1 MKIVQY
7 RKIFFSLSTI
17 LIGLSIASIFVFGF
31 NLGIDFKGGTLTE
44 IRFEGGRPDKAAL
57 EERASTLDLGNFSVR
72 PSGEENYAVRTREL
86 SPEEA
91 RLLILTLGGSS
102 VERQNTIGPVAGSE
116 LRDKAFKAI
125 FLATILIVL
134 FITYAFRRVSKSTL
148 AQAETRVPSWKYG
161 LATVAALLHDII
173 IPVGIFVVLG
183 YFYGFEIDLLFVSG
197 LLAILGYSVHDTI
210 VVFDRVRENLRLN
223 DETKTIEPFETTV
236 GRSIS
241 QTLVRSINTS
251 LTLIITLI
259 ALYFVGSGATKDFAL
274 LLSIGVIIGAYSSIC
289 VGSPLLVTL
298 QKLQKASK

>member
-7 RKIFFSLSTI
+7 RKIFFAISAI
-17 LIGLSIASIFVFGF
+17 LIGLSLASIFAFGF
-31 NLGIDFKGGTLTE
+31 NFGIDFKGGTLTE

-57 EERASTLDLGNFSVR
+57 EEGVSVLGLGNFSVR
-72 PSGEENYAVRTREL
+72 PSGEENYVVRTREL

-91 RLLILTLGGSS
+91 RLLVEAIGASS
-102 VERQNTIGPVAGSE
+102 VERQNTVGPVAGSE

-125 FLATILIVL
+125 SLATILIVL

-148 AQAETRVPSWKYG
+148 VQAGTRVPSWKYG
-161 LATVAALLHDII
+161 LATVVALLHDII

-183 YFYGFEIDLLFVSG
+183 HFHGFEIDLLFVSG
-197 LLAILGYSVHDTI
+197 LLAILGYSVHDSI

-223 DETKTIEPFETTV
+223 DEAKTIEPFETTV
-236 GRSIS
+236 GRSIT

-251 LTLIITLI
+251 LTLIITLL

-274 LLSIGVIIGAYSSIC
+274 LLSIGVIVGAYSSIC

-298 QKLQKASK
+298 QKLQKVSK